1 MEVPE
6 SREPLI
12 EGSVLRERLS
22 LVTQT
27 FVYLPLAGAK
37 KAQIRLK
44 ASFRKRFVCGAQRKE
59 SLSRDQMRRAEAHH
73 THTHVDWGK
82 LSCSIP
88 SSCWCSKFQG
98 QLTSCIDSA
107 VFFFRNLCLLGCRD
121 IRTPVSRH
129 MFSCGDTCSSSCFE
143 GLSPS

>member
-27 FVYLPLAGAK
+27 FVCLPLAGAK

-44 ASFRKRFVCGAQRKE
+44 ASFCKGFVCGAQRKE
-59 SLSRDQMRRAEAHH
+59 SLSRDQTRKVEAHH
-73 THTHVDWGK
+73 THTHVDRGK

-88 SSCWCSKFQG
+88 SSCWYSKFQG

-107 VFFFRNLCLLGCRD
+107 VFF
-121 IRTPVSRH
+121 
-129 MFSCGDTCSSSCFE
+129 
-143 GLSPS
+143 